1 MKPVYPVLFAIGA
14 SLSACVPADGPS
26 VYGVMSS
33 ARENDI
39 PVVELTEETVQAI
52 GAPFAGKSLSRFGG
66 AVYDGGVIKPGDV
79 ISVSIFDN
87 GESGIFIA
95 AESASVALGEYT
107 VAPDGA
113 VSLPYAGRIHVAGG
127 STDDAQRRVNQRLR
141 ASAVNPYTNV
151 SITRKST
158 DTYAVL
164 GSVASGGNYN
174 LTAKSERVLDAVAAA
189 GGPTIS
195 PNEAVVT
202 LVRNGATGKQT
213 LKQVV
218 LSAQQNVRV
227 QPGDVLVVS
236 GGDATF
242 TADGAL
248 SSSGEFHFVEGDLT
262 LAQAV
267 ARSGGLSDTR
277 SNPSGVFLF
286 RSMPADET
294 AELQSPEGEPRRLS
308 GDLIMVTDFD
318 DAAQRLRAGR
328 FYMRDGDSLYVS
340 NSAMTNYTK
349 FLHIFRTAPE
359 VPTPSVP
366 QM

>member
-1 MKPVYPVLFAIGA
+1 MKLFYSTLFVLGGA
-14 SLSACVPADGPS
+14 LSACVPADGPS

-33 ARENDI
+33 ARENNI
-39 PVVELTEETVQAI
+39 PVVELTEEAVRTI
-52 GAPFAGKSLSRFGG
+52 GAPFQGKSLDRFNSPAYG
-66 AVYDGGVIKPGDV
+66 ADVIKPGDV

-95 AESASVALGEYT
+95 AESASVDLGEYT
-107 VAPDGA
+107 VSDDGT
-113 VSLPYAGRIHVAGG
+113 VSLPYAGRILVGGG
-127 STDDAQRRVNQRLR
+127 STDDAQQRVNEKLR

-195 PNEAVVT
+195 PNETMVT

-213 LKQVV
+213 LKQVI
-218 LSAQQNVRV
+218 LSAKQNVRV
-227 QPGDVLVVS
+227 QPGDVLIVS

-277 SNPSGVFLF
+277 SNPSAVFLL

-294 AELQSPEGEPRRLS
+294 IEVQSEEGEPTQLS

-340 NSAMTNYTK
+340 NSSLTNYTK
-349 FLHIFRTAPE
+349 FLHIFGTTPE